1 MTKENQIEENLIKQL
16 TELKYTY
23 RPDIVD
29 RKTLEQNFKNKFET
43 LNRVKLTENEFLRL
57 REEIIEPDVF
67 AASKLLR
74 ERQYFQRED
83 GTPLHYTLVNIKDW
97 CKNDF
102 EVISQL
108 RINTENS
115 HQRYD
120 IILLINGL
128 PVVQIELKKLDIS
141 PRKAMQQIVDYKNE
155 PGNGYGNSLLC
166 FMQLFI
172 VSNRSNTIYFANNK
186 TQHFQFNAEEQFL
199 PVYQL
204 ADESNKKI
212 THLET
217 FTEKF
222 LTKCTL
228 GEMISKYMVLVESE
242 QKLLVMRPYQIY
254 AVKAIVDCIHQNRG
268 NGFIWHTTG
277 SGKTLTSFKAS
288 TLLKDNPDIE
298 KCLFVVDRK
307 DLDRQ
312 TREEFNK
319 FQEGSVEEN
328 TNTETLVRRLLSTD
342 YADKVI
348 VTTIQK
354 LGLALDGTYKN
365 PSTSLR
371 TRSYKQRLE
380 PLSNK
385 RVVFIFDECHR
396 SQFGENHKAIK
407 EFFPNAQLF
416 GFTGTPIFEENAT
429 YKQID
434 GEEKSL
440 KTTADIFEKQLH
452 AYTITHAIEDRNVLK
467 FHIDYFKG
475 KGSLSYDKLRTPN
488 PKPGEAIAQQAVV
501 EAILDKH
508 NAATNSRRFNAVL
521 ATASINNAIE
531 YYRLFREIQTKKKA
545 ENPDYVKL
553 NIACVFSPPSQL
565 IAKDGDHQS
574 QKNAADIKQLQED
587 LAQEKE
593 DNKQNPEEKKKAL
606 MEIIADF
613 NVQYSTN
620 HSINEFDGYYQD
632 VQRRIKDQ
640 KYTKKE
646 VPLAA
651 KIDIT
656 IVVDML
662 LTGFD
667 SKYLNTLYVD
677 KNLKY
682 HGLIQ
687 AFSRTN
693 RVLNENKPYGN
704 ILDFRSQQELVNQA
718 IALFSGEDSARAK
731 EIWMVDPAPV
741 VIEHYQKAVQALGVF
756 MQEHN
761 LVNEPQEVYNL
772 KGDAARIAFVKNFKE
787 VQKLKVAL
795 DQYTDINEEQQAQI
809 EAILPS
815 ETFLAFRSSYIE
827 TAKQLRKIQQTKGD
841 DAPEDIQQ
849 LDFEFVLFASSVIDY
864 DYIIDLIADST
875 QQKPAKQKMTKAQV
889 ISLLSANANMMD
901 EQEDLTDYINS
912 LDWNSGQDVTTL
924 RNGYETFVLEKNE
937 KELAAIAHKYGLQ
950 TANLK
955 TFVEKIMSRMIFDG
969 EKLTDLL
976 EPLELSWKE
985 RRVKELALMEDLVP
999 QLKKIAQ
1006 GREISGLAAYE

>member
-1 MTKENQIEENLIKQL
+1 MSKENQIEESLIEQL
-16 TELKYTY
+16 KGLKYTH

-29 RKTLEQNFKNKFET
+29 RKTLEQNFKTKFEA
-43 LNRVKLTENEFLRL
+43 LNRVRLSESEFLRL

-67 AASKLLR
+67 KASKLLR

-83 GTPLHYTLVNIKDW
+83 GTPLHYTLVNNKDW

-120 IILLINGL
+120 VILLINGL

-166 FMQLFI
+166 YLQLFI
-172 VSNRSNTIYFANNK
+172 VSNKTNTYYFANNK
-186 TQHFQFNAEEQFL
+186 NQHFAFNADEQFL
-199 PVYQL
+199 PIYQL

-228 GEMISKYMVLVESE
+228 GSMISKYMVLVESE
-242 QKLLVMRPYQIY
+242 QKLLIMRPYQIY
-254 AVKAIVDCIHQNRG
+254 AVKAIVDCIQQNRG
-268 NGFIWHTTG
+268 NGYIWHTTG

-288 TLLKDNPDIE
+288 TLLKDNADIE

-354 LGLALDGTYKN
+354 LGLALDGTNKKNYKE
-365 PSTSLR
+365 
-371 TRSYKQRLE
+371 RLE
-380 PLSNK
+380 PLRNK
-385 RVVFIFDECHR
+385 RMVFIFDECHR

-416 GFTGTPIFEENAT
+416 GFTGTPIFDENAS
-429 YKQID
+429 YNIRE
-434 GEEKSL
+434 GEYASY
-440 KTTADIFEKQLH
+440 KTTQDIFEKQLH
-452 AYTITHAIEDRNVLK
+452 AYTITHAIDDKNVLR

-475 KGSLSYDKLRTPN
+475 KGNQN

-501 EAILDKH
+501 EAILEKH
-508 NAATNSRRFNAVL
+508 DAATNSRRFNAVL

-531 YYRLFREIQTKKKA
+531 YYNLFKEFQKKKLA
-545 ENPDYVKL
+545 ENPDYVPL
-553 NIACVFSPPSQL
+553 NIACVFSPP
-565 IAKDGDHQS
+565 AEG
-574 QKNAADIKQLQED
+574 NTDIQQIQED
-587 LAQEKE
+587 LTQEKE
-593 DNKQNPEEKKKAL
+593 DNKQNPEEKKAAL
-606 MEIIADF
+606 KTIIADY
-613 NVQYSTN
+613 NKQYGTN
-620 HSINEFDGYYQD
+620 HEIYLFDLYYQD

-640 KYTKKE
+640 KYSNKDYPHKN
-646 VPLAA
+646 

-693 RVLNENKPYGN
+693 RVLNDTKPYGN
-704 ILDFRSQQELVNQA
+704 ILDFRSQQDAVNTA
-718 IALFSGEDSARAK
+718 IALFSGEDNGKAK
-731 EIWMVDPAPV
+731 EIWLVDPAPV
-741 VIEHYQKAVQALGVF
+741 VIDKYQKAVEALGVF

-772 KGDAARIAFVKNFKE
+772 KGNAARIAFVKNFKE
-787 VQKLKVAL
+787 VQRLKTQL
-795 DQYTDINEEQQAQI
+795 DQYTDITEEQKAKI
-809 EAILPS
+809 EAILPT
-815 ETFLAFRSSYIE
+815 ETLQEFRSSYIE
-827 TAKQLRKIQQTKGD
+827 TAKQLREVQQKGGD
-841 DAPEDIQQ
+841 DTPPEIQQ
-849 LDFEFVLFASSVIDY
+849 LDFEFVLFASAVIDY
-864 DYIIDLIADST
+864 DYIMNLIADST
-875 QQKPAKQKMTKAQV
+875 QRKPGKQKMSKEQV
-889 ISLLSANANMMD
+889 KSILRSNSNLMD
-901 EQEDLTDYINS
+901 EEEDLSEYIDS
-912 LDWNSGQDVTTL
+912 LDWNKGQTEAEL
-924 RNGYETFVLEKNE
+924 RKGFEKFKDDKYNA
-937 KELAAIAHKYGLQ
+937 ELAKIANDHGLP
-950 TANLK
+950 TADLK
-955 TFVEKIMSRMIFDG
+955 AFVENILSRMIFDG

-985 RRVKELALMEDLVP
+985 RRVKELALMADLVP
-999 QLKKIAQ
+999 QLKKLAQ

>member
-1 MTKENQIEENLIKQL
+1 MSKENHIELNLIEQL
-16 TELKYTY
+16 KGLKYIY

-29 RKTLEQNFKNKFET
+29 RKTLEQNFKTKFES
-43 LNRVKLTENEFLRL
+43 LNRVRLSDNEFLRL
-57 REEIIEPDVF
+57 REEIIQPDVYK
-67 AASKLLR
+67 ASKLLR

-128 PVVQIELKKLDIS
+128 PVVQIELKKYDIS

-172 VSNRSNTIYFANNK
+172 VSNRTNTYYFANNK
-186 TQHFQFNAEEQFL
+186 NQHFAFNADEQFL
-199 PVYQL
+199 PIYQL

-212 THLET
+212 THLDL
-217 FTEKF
+217 FAEKF

-228 GEMISKYMVLVESE
+228 GSMISKYMVLVESE
-242 QKLLVMRPYQIY
+242 QRLLIMRPYQIY
-254 AVKAIVDCIHQNRG
+254 AVKAIIDCIQQNRG
-268 NGFIWHTTG
+268 NGYIWHTTG

-288 TLLKDNPDIE
+288 TLLKDNTDIE

-342 YADKVI
+342 YSDKVI

-354 LGLALDGTYKN
+354 LGLALDGTNKKNYKE
-365 PSTSLR
+365 
-371 TRSYKQRLE
+371 RLE
-380 PLSNK
+380 PLRNK
-385 RVVFIFDECHR
+385 RMVFIFDECHR
-396 SQFGENHKAIK
+396 SQFGDNHKAITA
-407 EFFPNAQLF
+407 FFPNAQLF
-416 GFTGTPIFEENAT
+416 GFTGTPIFDENAT
-429 YKQID
+429 YQLRE
-434 GEEKSL
+434 GEEASY
-440 KTTADIFEKQLH
+440 KTTQDIFQKQLH
-452 AYTITHAIEDRNVLK
+452 AYTITHAIEDKNVLR
-467 FHIDYFKG
+467 FHIDFFKG
-475 KGSLSYDKLRTPN
+475 KGTQN

-501 EAILDKH
+501 EAIFNKH
-508 NAATNSRRFNAVL
+508 DAATNSRRFNAVF

-531 YYRLFREIQTKKKA
+531 YYNLFKEIQKKKQT
-545 ENPDYVKL
+545 ENPNYVPL
-553 NIACVFSPPSQL
+553 NIACVFSPPAEGNS
-565 IAKDGDHQS
+565 
-574 QKNAADIKQLQED
+574 DIQQIQED
-587 LAQEKE
+587 LTQEKE
-593 DNKQNPEEKKKAL
+593 DNKQKPEEKKAAL
-606 MEIIADF
+606 KTIIADY
-613 NVQYSTN
+613 NKQYGTN
-620 HSINEFDGYYQD
+620 HEIYLFDLYYQD

-640 KYTKKE
+640 KYSNKDYPHKN
-646 VPLAA
+646 

-693 RVLNENKPYGN
+693 RVLNDTKQYGN
-704 ILDFRSQQELVNQA
+704 ILDFRSQQDPVNQA
-718 IALFSGEDSARAK
+718 IALFSGEDNAKAK
-731 EIWMVDPAPV
+731 EIWLVDPAPV
-741 VIEHYQKAVQALGVF
+741 IIDKYKQAVVALDVF

-761 LVNEPQEVYNL
+761 LVSEPQEVYNL

-787 VQKLKVAL
+787 VQRLKTQL
-795 DQYTDINEEQQAQI
+795 DQYTDITEEQQAKI
-809 EAILPS
+809 ETILPK
-815 ETFLAFRSSYIE
+815 ETLQEFRSSYIE
-827 TAKQLRKIQQTKGD
+827 TAKQLREIQQKGGD
-841 DAPEDIQQ
+841 DTPPEIQQ
-849 LDFEFVLFASSVIDY
+849 LDFEFVLFASAVIDY
-864 DYIIDLIADST
+864 DYIMSLIADST

-889 ISLLSANANMMD
+889 ISLLSSNANLMD
-901 EQEDLTDYINS
+901 EQEDLTEYING
-912 LDWNSGQDVTTL
+912 LDWNSGQDVETL
-924 RNGYETFVLEKNE
+924 RKGYDTFKDDKYN
-937 KELAAIAHKYGLQ
+937 KELAAIAHQHGLQ
-950 TANLK
+950 TADLK
-955 TFVEKIMSRMIFDG
+955 NFVEKIMSRMIFDG

-985 RRVKELALMEDLVP
+985 RRVKELALMADLVP
-999 QLKKIAQ
+999 QLKKLAQ